1 MSVATRVAYDADP
14 GMSGLSSEPWRRNV
28 WALTLT
34 VFISFVGFQFFSPFL
49 PLYIRD
55 LGVTD
60 PAKIAL
66 WSGLQ
71 AAVTPAMSGILS
83 PLFGRLADRFGR
95 KMMLIRS
102 LVGFVV
108 IVAAM
113 GLVTSVEQ
121 LFIARLVM
129 GLFAGFT
136 PMVMAL
142 ATTSAPR
149 DKVPAAIGMVQSAQ
163 LLSVA
168 VGPAIGGYVASHFG
182 IRYAFFATAGLCAV
196 ALLGLIVLFQEV
208 SPGAPGAPR
217 APAPRLPLRRIFQYP
232 HFPTVVALLFIAQ
245 FLDRGLALLIP
256 LQVAHMPG
264 IEKIAATAGAIVSI
278 GAVAATASANVAA
291 RLSREIPSARLLL
304 IGLLVGGPLC
314 AAMALPHGWLG
325 LLVLRML
332 AGLCLGA
339 AITLTYALGA
349 AIVPAEHRG
358 AAFGWLGLGLQVGTA
373 ASPLV
378 CGALAAVSLPG
389 AFVFD
394 GVLAWVAAGLLAF
407 GARGLRSRPAQS

>member
-1 MSVATRVAYDADP
+1 MR
-14 GMSGLSSEPWRRNV
+14 GLRPDDWRRSV
-28 WALTLT
+28 WALPLP

-49 PLYIRD
+49 PLYIRE

-66 WSGLQ
+66 WAGAQ
-71 AAVTPAMSGILS
+71 AAVPPAMSGILS
-83 PLFGRLADRFGR
+83 ALFGRLADRFGR

-168 VGPAIGGYVASHFG
+168 VGPAIGGHVASALG
-182 IRYAFFATAGLCAV
+182 IRYAFFATARLCAV
-196 ALLGLIVLFQEV
+196 ALPGLIVRSEE
-208 SPGAPGAPR
+208 
-217 APAPRLPLRRIFQYP
+217 RR
-232 HFPTVVALLFIAQ
+232 
-245 FLDRGLALLIP
+245 
-256 LQVAHMPG
+256 
-264 IEKIAATAGAIVSI
+264 
-278 GAVAATASANVAA
+278 
-291 RLSREIPSARLLL
+291 
-304 IGLLVGGPLC
+304 VGKE
-314 AAMALPHGWLG
+314 W
-325 LLVLRML
+325 
-332 AGLCLGA
+332 
-339 AITLTYALGA
+339 
-349 AIVPAEHRG
+349 
-358 AAFGWLGLGLQVGTA
+358 
-373 ASPLV
+373 
-378 CGALAAVSLPG
+378 
-389 AFVFD
+389 
-394 GVLAWVAAGLLAF
+394 
-407 GARGLRSRPAQS
+407 RSRWSPYH